1 MTTQQNQPSQNQAAT
16 AAAIRSAD
24 QLAVRRARTLGGVKS
39 ALHGLGLVVVLFG
52 TLFPFYWMVSTSLKT
67 TSQITEKTPLVF
79 FSATFEHYRTILGGQ
94 YNVGG
99 SLVTSLIVALSA
111 TVLAVL
117 LGTPAAYALA
127 RFTFKRKDD
136 LWFWFIS
143 NRFMSPVVIILPVYL
158 LASQLKLIGNPGLLI
173 VMYLT
178 FSIPVVVWICTDQF
192 RSIPREL
199 DEAAM
204 VDGASPGFIFLRIA
218 LPLALPGVVV
228 SSILS
233 FIFSWNELLFA
244 LFLTRGDGVTAPVRA
259 TNFLSGYDVPWGEI
273 MATGTLIVLPVII
286 FSLLVSRHLVQGLT
300 MGAIK

>member
-1 MTTQQNQPSQNQAAT
+1 MSLTTRTSDTTAGTALRDADRAA
-16 AAAIRSAD
+16 RE
-24 QLAVRRARTLGGVKS
+24 RARRGRGVRS
-39 ALHGLGLVVVLFG
+39 ALHAVGLVVILVA
-52 TLFPFYWMVSTSLKT
+52 TLFPFLWMVSTSLKT
-67 TSQITEKTPLVF
+67 TSQITAKPPLLVF
-79 FSATFEHYRTILGGQ
+79 QGTLEHYRNILGEQ

-99 SLVTSLIVALSA
+99 SLVNSLIVATSA
-111 TVLAVL
+111 TLLAVL

-127 RFTFKRKDD
+127 RFSFKRKDD

-143 NRFMSPVVIILPVYL
+143 NRFMSPVVIVLPVYL
-158 LASQLKLIGNPGLLI
+158 MASKLRLIGNPALL
-173 VMYLT
+173 VAMYLT
-178 FSIPVVVWICTDQF
+178 FSIPIVVWICTDQF

-204 VDGASPGFIFLRIA
+204 VDGATPLTIFARVA

-233 FIFSWNELLFA
+233 FIFNWNELLFA

-273 MATGTLIVLPVII
+273 MATGTLIVLPVVV
-286 FSLLVSRHLVQGLT
+286 FSLLVSRHLVKGLT

>member
-1 MTTQQNQPSQNQAAT
+1 MTTQPSSASAAAT
-16 AAAIRSAD
+16 PATTRSAD
-24 QLAVRRARTLGGVKS
+24 QRAAQRSRQNARVRS
-39 ALHGLGLVVVLFG
+39 ALHGLALLLVLLG
-52 TLFPFYWMVSTSLKT
+52 TLFPFVWMVSTSFKPTGL
-67 TSQITEKTPLVF
+67 ITAKPPPLF
-79 FSATFEHYRTILGGQ
+79 FTGTLDHYRSILGEG

-99 SLVTSLIVALSA
+99 SLVNSLVVATSA
-111 TVLAVL
+111 TLLAVL

-127 RFTFKRKDD
+127 RFSFRRKDD

-143 NRFMSPVVIILPVYL
+143 NRFMSPVVIVLPVYL
-158 LASQLKLIGNPGLLI
+158 VASQLRLIGNPALL
-173 VMYLT
+173 VAMYLT

-204 VDGASPGFIFLRIA
+204 VDGASPFTVFARIA

-233 FIFSWNELLFA
+233 FIFNWNELLFA
-244 LFLTRGDGVTAPVRA
+244 LFLTRGAGVTAPVRA
-259 TNFLSGYDVPWGEI
+259 TSFLSGYDVPWGAI
-273 MATGTLIVLPVII
+273 MATGTLIVLPVVI
-286 FSLLVSRHLVQGLT
+286 FSLLVSRHLVKGLT

>member
-1 MTTQQNQPSQNQAAT
+1 MTIQQKRTLSAVRTADEQAAQ
-16 AAAIRSAD
+16 RSR
-24 QLAVRRARTLGGVKS
+24 LATGLKVI
-39 ALHGLGLVVVLFG
+39 LHGIGLLVVLCF
-52 TLFPFYWMVSTSLKT
+52 TLFPFYWMVSASLKT
-67 TSQITEKTPLVF
+67 TNDIQAKPPLF
-79 FSATFEHYRTILGGQ
+79 FNFSVTLDHYRTILGNQ

-99 SLVTSLIVALSA
+99 SLINSLIVATSA
-111 TVLAVL
+111 TALAVV

-127 RFTFKRKDD
+127 RFEFRRKDD

-143 NRFMSPVVIILPVYL
+143 NRFMSAVVVLLPIYL
-158 LASQLKLIGNPGLLI
+158 LASKLRLIGNPLLLI
-173 VMYLT
+173 AMYLT

-204 VDGASPGFIFLRIA
+204 VDGASPAFIFLRIA

-233 FIFSWNELLFA
+233 FIFNWNELLFA
-244 LFLTRGDGVTAPVRA
+244 LFLTRGDGVTAPVKA
-259 TNFLSGYDVPWGEI
+259 TSFLSGYDVPWGEI
-273 MATGTLIVLPVII
+273 MATGTLIVLPVVI

>member
-1 MTTQQNQPSQNQAAT
+1 MTTQQNS

-24 QLAVRRARTLGGVKS
+24 QLAVLRARRGSTVKT
-39 ALHGLGLVVVLFG
+39 ALHGVGLIVVLFG
-52 TLFPFYWMVSTSLKT
+52 TLFPFLWMVLTSFKT
-67 TSQITEKTPLVF
+67 GAQITATPPLVF
-79 FSATFEHYRTILGGQ
+79 FEGTLDHYRTILGDQ
-94 YNVGG
+94 YNVGQ
-99 SLVTSLIVALSA
+99 SLITSLIVSVSA
-111 TVLAVL
+111 TALAVL

-127 RFTFKRKDD
+127 RFEFKRKDD

-173 VMYLT
+173 AMYLT

-204 VDGASPGFIFLRIA
+204 VDGASPAFIFLRIA

-244 LFLTRGDGVTAPVRA
+244 LFLTRGSGVTAPVKA
-259 TNFLSGYDVPWGEI
+259 TSFLSGYDVPWGEI

>member
-1 MTTQQNQPSQNQAAT
+1 
-16 AAAIRSAD
+16 
-24 QLAVRRARTLGGVKS
+24 
-39 ALHGLGLVVVLFG
+39 
-52 TLFPFYWMVSTSLKT
+52 MVSTSLKT
-67 TSQITEKTPLVF
+67 TNQIVAKPPLLVF
-79 FSATFEHYRTILGGQ
+79 QGTLEHYRTILGEQ
-94 YNVGG
+94 YQVGG
-99 SLVTSLIVALSA
+99 SLVNSLIVATSA
-111 TVLAVL
+111 TLLAVL

-127 RFTFKRKDD
+127 RFDFRRKDD

-158 LASQLKLIGNPGLLI
+158 LASQLRLIGNPALLI
-173 VMYLT
+173 AMYLT

-233 FIFSWNELLFA
+233 FIFNWNELLFA

-259 TNFLSGYDVPWGEI
+259 TSFLSGYDVPWGAI
-273 MATGTLIVLPVII
+273 MATGTLIVLPVVI
-286 FSLLVSRHLVQGLT
+286 FSLLVSRHLVKGLT

>member
-1 MTTQQNQPSQNQAAT
+1 MTTQPSSTVTSAAV
-16 AAAIRSAD
+16 RSAD
-24 QLAVRRARTLGGVKS
+24 QLARSRTRRGSAVKS
-39 ALHGLGLVVVLFG
+39 ALHGTGLLLVLLC
-52 TLFPFYWMVSTSLKT
+52 TLFPFFWMVSTSLKT
-67 TSQITEKTPLVF
+67 SNQIFAKPPLLF
-79 FSATFEHYRTILGGQ
+79 FQGTLDHYRTILGEQ

-99 SLVTSLIVALSA
+99 SLMVSLLVATSA
-111 TVLAVL
+111 TLLAVL

-127 RFTFKRKDD
+127 RFDFRRKDD

-143 NRFMSPVVIILPVYL
+143 NRFMSPVVIVLPVYL
-158 LASQLKLIGNPGLLI
+158 VASQLKLIGNPALLI
-173 VMYLT
+173 AMYLT

-204 VDGASPGFIFLRIA
+204 VDGATPVFIFLRIA

-259 TNFLSGYDVPWGEI
+259 TSFLSGYDVPWGEI
-273 MATGTLIVLPVII
+273 MATGTLIVLPVVI
-286 FSLLVSRHLVQGLT
+286 FALLVSRHLVQGLT

>member
-1 MTTQQNQPSQNQAAT
+1 MTTQQNAAT
-16 AAAIRSAD
+16 IRSAD
-24 QLAVRRARTLGGVKS
+24 QLAVQRARRGESVKT
-39 ALHGLGLVVVLFG
+39 ALHGAGLLIVIFG
-52 TLFPFYWMVSTSLKT
+52 TLFPFLWMVLTSFKT
-67 TSQITEKTPLVF
+67 GSQITSNPPLVF
-79 FSATFEHYRTILGGQ
+79 FQGTLEHYQTILGSQYKVGQ
-94 YNVGG
+94 
-99 SLVTSLIVALSA
+99 SLVTSLIVSVSA
-111 TVLAVL
+111 TALAVL

-127 RFTFKRKDD
+127 RFEFKRKDD

-143 NRFMSPVVIILPVYL
+143 NRFMSAVVIVLPVYL
-158 LASQLKLIGNPGLLI
+158 LASQLRLIGNPGLLI
-173 VMYLT
+173 AMYLT

-204 VDGASPGFIFLRIA
+204 VDGASPIFIFLRIA

-244 LFLTRGDGVTAPVRA
+244 LFLTRGDGVTAPVKA
-259 TNFLSGYDVPWGEI
+259 TSFLSGYDVPWGEI
-273 MATGTLIVLPVII
+273 MATGTLIVLPVIV

>member
-1 MTTQQNQPSQNQAAT
+1 MTTRPSPSAAPQ
-16 AAAIRSAD
+16 RSAD
-24 QLAVRRARTLGGVKS
+24 ELAAQRARRGRGVKS
-39 ALHGLGLVVVLFG
+39 ALHGLGLVVVLLC
-52 TLFPFYWMVSTSLKT
+52 TLFPFLWMVGTSLKT
-67 TSQITEKTPLVF
+67 TNQIVAKPPLLVF
-79 FSATFEHYRTILGGQ
+79 QGTLEHYRTILGEQ
-94 YNVGG
+94 YTVGG
-99 SLVTSLIVALSA
+99 SLLNSLIVATSA
-111 TVLAVL
+111 TLLAVL

-127 RFTFKRKDD
+127 RFNFRRKDD

-158 LASQLKLIGNPGLLI
+158 LASQLRLIGHPALLI
-173 VMYLT
+173 AMYLT

-204 VDGASPGFIFLRIA
+204 VDGASPAYVFLRIA

-233 FIFSWNELLFA
+233 FIFNWNELLFA

-259 TNFLSGYDVPWGEI
+259 TSFLSGYDVPWGAI
-273 MATGTLIVLPVII
+273 MATGTLIVLPVVV
-286 FSLLVSRHLVQGLT
+286 FSLLVSRHLVKGLT

>member
-1 MTTQQNQPSQNQAAT
+1 MTTQTGSKAAT
-16 AAAIRSAD
+16 GRVSSTGLDTGQPA
-24 QLAVRRARTLGGVKS
+24 RRRGRRTGGVKT
-39 ALHGLGLVVVLFG
+39 ALHGLGLLLVLLM
-52 TLFPFYWMVSTSLKT
+52 TLFPFLWMVSTSFKT
-67 TSQITEKTPLVF
+67 TSQITAKPPLLF
-79 FSATFEHYRTILGGQ
+79 FSGTLDHYRSILSEQ

-99 SLVTSLIVALSA
+99 SLVNSVIVATSA
-111 TVLAVL
+111 TLLAVL

-127 RFTFKRKDD
+127 RFDFKRKDD

-143 NRFMSPVVIILPVYL
+143 NRFMSAVVIVLPVYL
-158 LASQLKLIGNPGLLI
+158 LASKLRLIGNPLLLI
-173 VMYLT
+173 AMYLT
-178 FSIPVVVWICTDQF
+178 FSIPIVVWICTDQF

-204 VDGASPGFIFLRIA
+204 VDGASPLTIFARVA

-233 FIFSWNELLFA
+233 FIFNWNELLFA

-259 TNFLSGYDVPWGEI
+259 TSFLSGYDVPWGEI
-273 MATGTLIVLPVII
+273 MATGTLIVLPVVF
-286 FSLLVSRHLVQGLT
+286 FSLLVSRHLVKGLT

>member
-1 MTTQQNQPSQNQAAT
+1 MTTHPRPSAAPT
-16 AAAIRSAD
+16 LSAD
-24 QLAVRRARTLGGVKS
+24 GLAVQRARRGRRVKA
-39 ALHGLGLVVVLFG
+39 ALHGLGLMVVLLG
-52 TLFPFYWMVSTSLKT
+52 TLFPFLWMVSTSFKT
-67 TSQITEKTPLVF
+67 TNQIVAKPPLLVF
-79 FSATFEHYRTILGGQ
+79 QGTLEHYRTILGEQ

-99 SLVTSLIVALSA
+99 SLVNSLIVATSA
-111 TVLAVL
+111 TLLAVI

-127 RFTFKRKDD
+127 RFDFKRKDD

-158 LASQLKLIGNPGLLI
+158 LASQLRLIGNPALL
-173 VMYLT
+173 VAMYLT

-233 FIFSWNELLFA
+233 FIFNWNELLFA

-259 TNFLSGYDVPWGEI
+259 TSFLSGYDVPWGAI
-273 MATGTLIVLPVII
+273 MATGTLIVLPVVI
-286 FSLLVSRHLVQGLT
+286 FSLLVSRHLVKGLT

>member
-1 MTTQQNQPSQNQAAT
+1 MTTQPQSSAAVPRT
-16 AAAIRSAD
+16 AD
-24 QLAVRRARTLGGVKS
+24 QLAVQRARRSSRVKA
-39 ALHGLGLVVVLFG
+39 ALHGFGLLVVLFG
-52 TLFPFYWMVSTSLKT
+52 TLFPFLWMVSTSLKT
-67 TSQITEKTPLVF
+67 TNQIFSKPPLLLF
-79 FSATFEHYRTILGGQ
+79 TGTLEHYRTILGEQ

-99 SLVTSLIVALSA
+99 SLVNSLIVATSA

-127 RFTFKRKDD
+127 RFDFKRKDD

-158 LASQLKLIGNPGLLI
+158 LASQLRLIGHPGLLI
-173 VMYLT
+173 AMYLT

-244 LFLTRGDGVTAPVRA
+244 LFLTRGDGVTSPVRA
-259 TNFLSGYDVPWGEI
+259 TNFLSGYDVPWGAI
-273 MATGTLIVLPVII
+273 MATGTLIVLPVVI

>member
-1 MTTQQNQPSQNQAAT
+1 MTTQPSPSPSTPA
-16 AAAIRSAD
+16 
-24 QLAVRRARTLGGVKS
+24 AVRTADRQAVLRARRGSSLKS
-39 ALHGLGLVVVLFG
+39 GLHGLGLIVVLFG
-52 TLFPFYWMVSTSLKT
+52 TLFPFFWMVSTSFKT
-67 TSQITEKTPLVF
+67 TNQIFSKPPLLF
-79 FSATFEHYRTILGGQ
+79 FSGTLDHYRTILGEQ
-94 YNVGG
+94 Y
-99 SLVTSLIVALSA
+99 SLIVASSA
-111 TVLAVL
+111 TLLAVL

-127 RFTFKRKDD
+127 RFDFRRKDD

-143 NRFMSPVVIILPVYL
+143 NRFMSPVAILLPVFL
-158 LASQLKLIGNPGLLI
+158 VASRFKLIGNPGLLI
-173 VMYLT
+173 AMYLT

-259 TNFLSGYDVPWGEI
+259 TSFLSGYDVPWGEI
-273 MATGTLIVLPVII
+273 MATGTLIVLPVVI
-286 FSLLVSRHLVQGLT
+286 FALLVSRHLVQGLT

>member
-1 MTTQQNQPSQNQAAT
+1 MTTQPTST
-16 AAAIRSAD
+16 SSRSAAALRSAD
-24 QLAVRRARTLGGVKS
+24 EQAAARARTSNTIKS
-39 ALHGLGLVVVLFG
+39 LLHGLGLLLVLFG

-67 TSQITEKTPLVF
+67 NAQITAKPPLIVF
-79 FSATFEHYRTILGGQ
+79 TGTLEHYRNILSDQ

-99 SLVTSLIVALSA
+99 SLLVSLLVSVSA
-111 TVLAVL
+111 TLLAVL

-143 NRFMSPVVIILPVYL
+143 NRFMSPVVIVLPVYL
-158 LASQLKLIGNPGLLI
+158 VASRLKLIGNPALLI
-173 VMYLT
+173 AMYLT

-204 VDGASPGFIFLRIA
+204 VDGASPAFIFLHIA

-244 LFLTRGDGVTAPVRA
+244 LFLTRGDGVTAPVKA
-259 TNFLSGYDVPWGEI
+259 TSFLSGYDVPWGEI
-273 MATGTLIVLPVII
+273 MATGTLIVLPVIV

>member
-1 MTTQQNQPSQNQAAT
+1 MTTQSTSTLP
-16 AAAIRSAD
+16 RP
-24 QLAVRRARTLGGVKS
+24 AVISKARPRKNNTLTT
-39 ALHGLGLVVVLFG
+39 ALHGLGLLVVVFG
-52 TLFPFYWMVSTSLKT
+52 TLFPFLWMVLTSFKT
-67 TSQITEKTPLVF
+67 TSQITSNPPLLF
-79 FSATFEHYRTILGGQ
+79 FSGTLDHYRSILGDQ

-99 SLVTSLIVALSA
+99 SLVVSLIVATSA
-111 TVLAVL
+111 TALAVL

-127 RFTFKRKDD
+127 RFSFKGKDD

-143 NRFMSPVVIILPVYL
+143 NRFLSPVVLVLPIYL
-158 LASQLKLIGNPGLLI
+158 VASQLRLIGNPVLLI
-173 VMYLT
+173 AMYLT
-178 FSIPVVVWICTDQF
+178 FSVPIVIWICTDQF

-204 VDGASPGFIFLRIA
+204 VDGATPSYIFFKVA

-259 TNFLSGYDVPWGEI
+259 TGFLSGYDVPWGEI
-273 MATGTLIVLPVII
+273 MATGTLIVLPVIV